1 MTTTKETDIL
11 EYVKT
16 LEKKLEA
23 FEAATTL
30 TKFYKGLKKQVED
43 ISVLFNII
51 TIDETALKKGD
62 DKFFDRYFKFLEKSD
77 VIYENLEKLEKKIL
91 PAENTK
97 KMRADASAE
106 KHIFT

>member
-1 MTTTKETDIL
+1 MTTTKDTNLIEL
-11 EYVKT
+11 VKT

-23 FEAATTL
+23 FEANTTL
-30 TKFYKGLKKQVED
+30 VKFYIGLKKQVDD
-43 ISVLFNII
+43 ISVLFNEI
-51 TIDETALKKGD
+51 TIDEATLKKGD

-91 PAENTK
+91 PTENKK

-106 KHIFT
+106 KHIFV